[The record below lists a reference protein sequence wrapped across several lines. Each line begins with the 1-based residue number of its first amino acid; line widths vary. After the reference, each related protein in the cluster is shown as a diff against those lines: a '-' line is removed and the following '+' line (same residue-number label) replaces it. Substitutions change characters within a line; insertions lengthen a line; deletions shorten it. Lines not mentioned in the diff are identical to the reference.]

1 MRRHLHRC
9 CPAVLLVV
17 LTAGCT
23 SWSGARWGGF
33 RPKPTFAAPD
43 REELARSPDD
53 PPLQDE
59 EREPASASRGR
70 SRPKIAPSEREGIT
84 QSRPAGSSRSS
95 GSASPSGP
103 QNGPSSGPVLSASS
117 GNAPEAEVEWSSE
130 IEAPEPSRSA
140 SPSVAEIRLASAEE
154 ELPDLS
160 RPEAEAETTSPDK
173 ADSVSWSRDALDES
187 PGWRSDLA
195 AAADSREA
203 PDRTEPFGVESENES
218 TFSRRSPAL
227 TDAVVRSDDAP
238 LAARPT
244 TDRRAAPAAEEE
256 TKEQRAESRHA
267 AATHRLPGLDPMF
280 PPRLSDWDPTK
291 FIGRKKTVDAARPA
305 EPLESPSRPIAESG
319 IQTPPPYAPSLYEG
333 NPRSMSEGVVQ
344 TSATGRMNRA
354 AGESGAARETGMSPD
369 GEAARISI
377 DSNSSYTTD
386 ELRRVITLFEAEALA
401 QVPDATPDQQ
411 RDYVRRH
418 IHLRLLQLVAGQT
431 SEAQKPIPGIDPVD
445 QEFWNSVLWGL
456 ETYFD
461 RERVPDPAER
471 TALTASQFQ
480 AAARHLQA
488 TARLELKNVAFC
500 HRIDGFGT
508 FERFPRDEFEA
519 GVPILIYSE
528 VRNFGSEP
536 VADGHFRTVLKST
549 VEIVRLAQ
557 QNAVIERLSFEPT
570 EDLSR
575 SPRTDFYNSYKIQ
588 LPATLTP
595 GPYLLRLLVEDET
608 SGKTASQTLQ
618 FSIR

>member
-33 RPKPTFAAPD
+33 GPKSTFAAPD
-43 REELARSPDD
+43 RKELARSSDD
-53 PPLQDE
+53 PPAQDD
-59 EREPASASRGR
+59 EREPATRSR
-70 SRPKIAPSEREGIT
+70 SRPKIAPSEREGIS
-84 QSRPAGSSRSS
+84 QSRPPRPARSASEPPAGATASAPSAAIADAGDKSSS
-95 GSASPSGP
+95 G
-103 QNGPSSGPVLSASS
+103 
-117 GNAPEAEVEWSSE
+117 
-130 IEAPEPSRSA
+130 IEAPDLARPAPSKTR
-140 SPSVAEIRLASAEE
+140 EIRLASVEREQPFVSGPDTEATPGENTDPRSRNGDAPQE
-154 ELPDLS
+154 PPFRQSGPVETDPRETSNRTELPRANAGDDAPFP
-160 RPEAEAETTSPDK
+160 RRAPD
-173 ADSVSWSRDALDES
+173 AV
-187 PGWRSDLA
+187 
-195 AAADSREA
+195 DSREA
-203 PDRTEPFGVESENES
+203 QG
-218 TFSRRSPAL
+218 A
-227 TDAVVRSDDAP
+227 AP
-238 LAARPT
+238 LSAALPAA
-244 TDRRAAPAAEEE
+244 DRRVVPVAAEEAP
-256 TKEQRAESRHA
+256 TEQRDEVRHA
-267 AATHRLPGLDPMF
+267 SAAHRLPGLDPMF

-291 FIGRKKTVDAARPA
+291 LLSRKKPIDPVQASEIA
-305 EPLESPSRPIAESG
+305 EPSSAKTAESG
-319 IQTPPPYAPSLYEG
+319 VHTPPPYEG
-333 NPRSMSEGVVQ
+333 RFPAEPATVVRA
-344 TSATGRMNRA
+344 SATGR
-354 AGESGAARETGMSPD
+354 AGSAVGAVGLVP
-369 GEAARISI
+369 EAERISI
-377 DSNSSYTTD
+377 DPNSSYVTD

-401 QVPDATPDQQ
+401 QVPDGTPDQQ

-445 QEFWNSVLWGL
+445 QEFWNSVLWGID
-456 ETYFD
+456 TYFD
-461 RERVPDPAER
+461 RARVPDPAER
-471 TALTASQFQ
+471 TALTAAQFQ

-519 GVPILIYSE
+519 GVPVLIYSE

-549 VEIVRLAQ
+549 VEIVRLSQ
-557 QNAVIERLSFEPT
+557 QNAAVERLSFEPT

-595 GPYLLRLLVEDET
+595 GPYLLRLMVEDEMT
-608 SGKTASQTLQ
+608 GKTASQTLQ